1 MVTRCRP
8 VRLTTVVTS
17 GCGAGRWNVTVATAG
32 WPVALSSAI
41 CVSKKSPVAPSAK

>member
-1 MVTRCRP
+1 M
-8 VRLTTVVTS
+8 VVTS
-17 GCGAGRWNVTVATAG
+17 GAGAACWNRTVAVAG